1 MGHVKRKCLDFIK
14 RTVDGEFPYES
25 SFILNFFISPNV
37 GMPVKPQLLVPT
49 HFLLPKLPS
58 ELPGTTIKT
67 QLSSSARE
75 GTIHHIGCFPQ
86 LVASCRLASFDVNY
100 LP

>member
-1 MGHVKRKCLDFIK
+1 MSGLHQKNCGWGISLRIIIHL
-14 RTVDGEFPYES
+14 E
-25 SFILNFFISPNV
+25 NFFISPNV

-86 LVASCRLASFDVNY
+86 LDASCRLASFDVNY
-100 LP
+100 LL